1 MESYLSSKG
10 ASLSSPND
18 SSFSSYLR
26 NDESV
31 EQTSSTEITVDEANC
46 TTEVIYD
53 EKDCPRVEVVSI
65 DGNPQKILIHLLDSK
80 LLEINCHY

>member
-1 MESYLSSKG
+1 MESYLSSQG
-10 ASLSSPND
+10 VGLISPND

-26 NDESV
+26 NEESV
-31 EQTSSTEITVDEANC
+31 EQKPSSEITVDETNS

-53 EKDCPRVEVVSI
+53 EKDCPRVEVVSV

>member
-10 ASLSSPND
+10 VGLSSSNN

-26 NDESV
+26 NDEVGEDS
-31 EQTSSTEITVDEANC
+31 SSTEISVDDANS
-46 TTEVIYD
+46 TTDVIYD

-65 DGNPQKILIHLLDSK
+65 DGNPHKILIHLLDGK
-80 LLEINCHY
+80 LLKINCHY